1 VDLAGPLRAQS
12 LDVNEVEDGVIVYD
26 ESTDRV
32 HHLNNTAAVVLELC
46 DGSLDTDGIATK
58 VAEVFGLPDPPREE
72 VLKCLD
78 RLVAEGLVQ

>member
-1 VDLAGPLRAQS
+1 VDLAGPLRAKS

-46 DGSLDTDGIATK
+46 DGSLDADGIATK
-58 VAEVFGLPDPPREE
+58 VGEAFGLPDPPREE
-72 VLKCLD
+72 VRMCLE
-78 RLVAEGLVQ
+78 RLVAEGLIQ

>member
-1 VDLAGPLRAQS
+1 VDLAGPVRAES

-46 DGSLDTDGIATK
+46 DGSLDADGIATK
-58 VAEVFGLPDPPREE
+58 VAEAFGLPDPPREE
-72 VLKCLD
+72 VRTCLD